1 MSYKI
6 DGVPQVFGVPIG
18 SIISYLGTSAPEGFV
33 LCDGVARDNT
43 DGKYDALA
51 NLGVGHIATIQQ
63 QYTPPDFKGMFIGG
77 SSATGNVGGTG
88 GSDNVTLSTSNLPAH
103 SHSGTTSN
111 NGGHNHSYNI
121 HRGNDL
127 NWSSNYGGPYDLGTD
142 DQNATY
148 PKYTSSVGNH
158 NHSFNTDNTGSG
170 AAFSIVPE
178 HVKVN
183 YIIKY

>member
-111 NGGHNHSYNI
+111 NGGHNHGYTI

-127 NWSSNYGGPYDLGTD
+127 NWSTNYQGPYDLGTD
-142 DQNATY
+142 DLE
-148 PKYTSSVGNH
+148 
-158 NHSFNTDNTGSG
+158 TDEFG
-170 AAFSIVPE
+170 ASDAEAGGTEPEGREQRESKEVFEASNRLFSRLAG
-178 HVKVN
+178 K
-183 YIIKY
+183 